1 MPPQQSGFVGP
12 IEYQQDNSGVGD
24 AKQNFASFVSAVG
37 RKTTLP
43 GLPGSTSTYET
54 MLNSSGLSEDKRR
67 RLLIVG

>member
-43 GLPGSTSTYET
+43 GSTSTYET